1 MASEWGHLIH
11 ERSRKIVDPAGR
23 EVQVIE
29 DRSVLEITAQCGLS
43 FPEIYTEALRLGVYP
58 CRYLRN
64 RDLLSAAEQLR
75 LAEAQ
80 VAVAGAGG
88 LGGQVII
95 LLARL
100 GVGRLIVADQDRFDE
115 TNLNRQALSN
125 QQTLKRFKT
134 EVAAESVASIN
145 PGVKVIP
152 RQVKLEASGIDEILA
167 GAEVVVDALDNVPDR
182 LILEAAC
189 QRLGIPMV
197 HGAIAGFEGRIMTIF
212 PGDPGLKHIYGT
224 GEPLD
229 KKESPEAIL
238 GTPAVTAAWMGTF
251 QAMEVLKILLKRGR
265 LFRGTMAYFDLENGR
280 FEEFFL
286 NREQMT
292 KTGKSIN

>member
-1 MASEWGHLIH
+1 M
-11 ERSRKIVDPAGR
+11 RP
-23 EVQVIE
+23 
-29 DRSVLEITAQCGLS
+29 QCGLS
-43 FPEIYTEALRLGVYP
+43 VPEIYTEALRLGVYP

-100 GVGRLIVADQDRFDE
+100 GVGRLIVADSDRFDE

-197 HGAIAGFEGRIMTIF
+197 HGAIAGFEGRMMTIF
-212 PGDPGLKHIYGT
+212 PGDLGLKVLYGS
-224 GEPLD
+224 GELLD

-238 GTPAVTAAWMGTF
+238 GTPAVTAAWMGTL
-251 QAMEVLKILLKRGR
+251 QAMEVLKVLLKRGR

-292 KTGKSIN
+292 KTGKTIN

>member
-1 MASEWGHLIH
+1 MASEWHHLIH

-29 DRSVLEITAQCGLS
+29 DRAVLEITAQCGLS

-125 QQTLKRFKT
+125 EQTLKRFKT

-152 RQVKLEASGIDEILA
+152 RQVKLEAPGIDEILA

-197 HGAIAGFEGRIMTIF
+197 HGAIAGFEGRMITIC
-212 PGDPGLKHIYGT
+212 PGDPGLKQLYGT
-224 GEPLD
+224 AEPQD

>member
-1 MASEWGHLIH
+1 MASEWHHLIH

-29 DRSVLEITAQCGLS
+29 DRAVLEITAQCGLS

-152 RQVKLEASGIDEILA
+152 RQVKLEAPGIDEILA

-197 HGAIAGFEGRIMTIF
+197 HGAIAGFEGRMITIC
-212 PGDPGLKHIYGT
+212 PGDPGLKQLYGT
-224 GEPLD
+224 AEPQD

-238 GTPAVTAAWMGTF
+238 GTPAVTAAWMGTL
-251 QAMEVLKILLKRGR
+251 QAMEVLKVLLKRGR

>member
-1 MASEWGHLIH
+1 MASEWHHLIH

-29 DRSVLEITAQCGLS
+29 DRAVLEITAQCGLS

-125 QQTLKRFKT
+125 EQTLKRFKT

-152 RQVKLEASGIDEILA
+152 RQVKLEAPGIDEILA

-189 QRLGIPMV
+189 HRLGIPMV
-197 HGAIAGFEGRIMTIF
+197 HGAIAGFEGRMITIC
-212 PGDPGLKHIYGT
+212 PGDPGLKQLYGT
-224 GEPLD
+224 AEPQD

>member
-1 MASEWGHLIH
+1 MISMPSEGGMIHMASEWGHLIH
-11 ERSRKIVDPAGR
+11 ERPRKIVDPAGR

-29 DRSVLEITAQCGLS
+29 DRSVVEITAQCGMS

-100 GVGRLIVADQDRFDE
+100 GVGRLIVADSDRFDE

-152 RQVKLEASGIDEILA
+152 RQVKLEVSGIDEILA

-189 QRLGIPMV
+189 QRLGVPTG
-197 HGAIAGFEGRIMTIF
+197 HGGSRGVV
-212 PGDPGLKHIYGT
+212 
-224 GEPLD
+224 
-229 KKESPEAIL
+229 EARE
-238 GTPAVTAAWMGTF
+238 AVPWAHGVF
-251 QAMEVLKILLKRGR
+251 
-265 LFRGTMAYFDLENGR
+265 
-280 FEEFFL
+280 
-286 NREQMT
+286 
-292 KTGKSIN
+292 